1 MNRRQLLAGA
11 SVVAVTGCALTPDTF
26 NNIRDQVLTYAQN
39 ILDGIANTLVNLQSF
54 GIDQAILDKIAAIE
68 TQVRLFVTALQTTVT
83 TANAQDLE
91 RQIETYL
98 NQAVGVLAGL
108 PLPPQILAPLQIAVL
123 VLPLLE
129 GLLNMVISPVAQA
142 NAAAAHRALTRIQA
156 PLPHKPIR

>member
-11 SVVAVTGCALTPDTF
+11 SAVAVTGCALTPDTF

-83 TANAQDLE
+83 TANAQDLV

>member
-39 ILDGIANTLVNLQSF
+39 ILDGIANTLVNLQFF

-68 TQVRLFVTALQTTVT
+68 TQVRLFVTALQTTIT
-83 TANAQDLE
+83 TANAQDLV